1 MQLALLQITLL
12 TKQLSTTDRKAWL
25 SRRTGVHAGGL
36 KLSPRTDRKED
47 ENDPSTDCPPQMGR
61 KLAGGTMPND
71 RSLRLFL
78 RFPST
83 LDRDVLFIIMKDT
96 STILFNPKITRS
108 TSRRVWSE
116 SEPKQQQR
124 RGVHVWPLSK
134 DTHIRRGRE
143 WMNQRTNEREKERTQ
158 PFFRGE
164 RGVFALWREG
174 TGSRF
179 PVGASRTRNCQA
191 ATQIGPAPNNRAY
204 YRPFVSGSRVTFS
217 PPLFFLQGVASATRV
232 QGVVFRF
239 KKAAIHCSGSPHL
252 SRPCSRN

>member
-1 MQLALLQITLL
+1 
-12 TKQLSTTDRKAWL
+12 
-25 SRRTGVHAGGL
+25 
-36 KLSPRTDRKED
+36 
-47 ENDPSTDCPPQMGR
+47 MGR

-108 TSRRVWSE
+108 TSRVWTE
-116 SEPKQQQR
+116 TTTFQG

-143 WMNQRTNEREKERTQ
+143 WMNQRTRERERQDATL
-158 PFFRGE
+158 FSRGA
-164 RGVFALWREG
+164 RRVCI
-174 TGSRF
+174 
-179 PVGASRTRNCQA
+179 VTRRNG
-191 ATQIGPAPNNRAY
+191 I
-204 YRPFVSGSRVTFS
+204 TFS
-217 PPLFFLQGVASATRV
+217 GGSFPHSKLPGCHSNWPGAEQSGLLPAICQRISRYLFSSSFFLQGVASATRV

>member
-1 MQLALLQITLL
+1 
-12 TKQLSTTDRKAWL
+12 
-25 SRRTGVHAGGL
+25 
-36 KLSPRTDRKED
+36 
-47 ENDPSTDCPPQMGR
+47 MGR

-108 TSRRVWSE
+108 ASRRVWSE

-124 RGVHVWPLSK
+124 SK
-134 DTHIRRGRE
+134 GEVYTFDLFRKIRTYGEVENE
-143 WMNQRTNEREKERTQ
+143 WSNEREREREDATL
-158 PFFRGE
+158 FSRGA
-164 RGVFALWREG
+164 RRVCI
-174 TGSRF
+174 
-179 PVGASRTRNCQA
+179 VTRRNG
-191 ATQIGPAPNNRAY
+191 I
-204 YRPFVSGSRVTFS
+204 TFS
-217 PPLFFLQGVASATRV
+217 GGSFPHSKLPGCHSNWPGAEQSGLLPAICQRISRYLFSSSFFLQGVASATRV